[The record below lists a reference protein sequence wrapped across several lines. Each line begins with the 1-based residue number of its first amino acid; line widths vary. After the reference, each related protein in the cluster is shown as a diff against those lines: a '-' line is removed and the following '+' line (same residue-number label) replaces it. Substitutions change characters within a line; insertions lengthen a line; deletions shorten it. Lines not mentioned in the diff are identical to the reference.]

1 MIHVRKPWT
10 TDLGNEERWYH
21 MTRWCVTELGI
32 PGDTRNWNYVTETDY
47 MDLYFR
53 DPRDAELFIL
63 KWM

>member
-10 TDLGNEERWYH
+10 TELGNEKRWLD
-21 MTRWCVTELGI
+21 MTRWCVMELGI
-32 PGDTRNWNYVTETDY
+32 PGDNKNWHYVTEADY

-53 DPRDAELFIL
+53 HTRDAELFIL